1 MKRSLFLSFFL
12 ASLSILLLAACAPKP
27 EGATSGEAKD
37 ADAATASDP
46 GESTGDGD
54 ESAPDYDMAS
64 LVAAADVKRGQT
76 LYLQC
81 RACHALNEG
90 EPHKVGPNLHG
101 FLGKPAAQ
109 APGFAYS
116 EALTAANIN
125 WDMNNLDQ
133 WLTSPSR
140 LVPGT
145 SMVFIGVSKPED
157 RASLIAYLQEAT
169 AAGN

>member
-1 MKRSLFLSFFL
+1 MEKSVKRTSVMFLVL
-12 ASLSILLLAACAPKP
+12 AALSVWLLAACGPKP
-27 EGATSGEAKD
+27 SSTESGADQAGAGGSA
-37 ADAATASDP
+37 
-46 GESTGDGD
+46 GDGAAA
-54 ESAPDYDMAS
+54 EPAYDMAS

-81 RACHALNEG
+81 RACHALNDG

-101 FLGKPAAQ
+101 FFDKPAAQ

-116 EALTAANIN
+116 DALKAADVT
-125 WDMNNLDQ
+125 WDVNALDQ
-133 WLTSPSR
+133 WLASPSR

-157 RASLIAYLQEAT
+157 RASVIAYLQAAT
-169 AAGN
+169 TD